1 MLSRRDQ
8 LLESMLTKSDST
20 FLNMDRVGCS
30 IPEVMAELHL
40 ILGFLVDDDFHDFT
54 TDYLGLR
61 RKREMWYS
69 MGTLEQKFKWLQ
81 RMYARCK
88 HA

>member
-1 MLSRRDQ
+1 MLSRWDQ

-20 FLNMDRVGCS
+20 SLNMDRVCCS
-30 IPEVMAELHL
+30 IPEVMAKLHS
-40 ILGFLVDDDFHDFT
+40 IPGFLVDDDFHDFA

-69 MGTLEQKFKWLQ
+69 MGTLEHKFKWLQ
-81 RMYARCK
+81 RMYARSK
-88 HA
+88 RA